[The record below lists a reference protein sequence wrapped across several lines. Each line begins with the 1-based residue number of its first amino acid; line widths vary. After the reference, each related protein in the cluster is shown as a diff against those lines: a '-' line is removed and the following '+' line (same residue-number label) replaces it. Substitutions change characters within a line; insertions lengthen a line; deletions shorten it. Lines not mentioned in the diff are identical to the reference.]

1 MKEMSQLFS
10 TQLIPA
16 SDRLDAWRSHAS
28 LICGNS
34 RFKFP
39 RQYAFRGMIDR
50 RAVGMLQLTQ
60 FSSTPVSFAKYPTVN
75 SNAGDRGCII
85 ITQLQGVREY
95 NQNGNTVLLHS
106 GDSTLIDAG
115 QPWSSTC
122 SDQCSRLYLRLPR
135 WLVQEKLQVTE
146 LPVARRISG
155 QAGLGA
161 TLFRLGTSLYREAV
175 VLSLEEGVA
184 AIEAYLHILSACIGI
199 RDQPQ
204 VAHTPELSNWIES
217 FIDQNLSNA
226 ALTPSEIA
234 SAAGIS
240 VRHLHRLFLRKGL
253 TVTEWIR
260 RKRLE
265 NCRSELADPRLLD
278 RNITDI
284 AFSWGF
290 SDSAHFSHCFKRQFG
305 LSPREFRATSR
316 SEFGAA
322 GRNALLVAM
331 KKGTVKVPGA
341 VQSHRVSSM
350 RFYPSPRSHPPLQ

>member
-1 MKEMSQLFS
+1 MSQQFS
-10 TQLIPA
+10 TELIPA

-39 RQYAFRGMIDR
+39 RQRPFRGMIDR
-50 RAVGMLQLTQ
+50 RAMGVLQLTQ
-60 FSSTPVSFAKYPTVN
+60 FSSTPVSFAKYPSVN
-75 SNAGDRGCII
+75 AKAGDRGCII
-85 ITQLQGVREY
+85 ISQLQGIREY
-95 NQNGNTVLLHS
+95 TQNGSTVLLQP

-122 SDQCSRLYLRLPR
+122 ADQCSRLYLRLPR
-135 WLVQEKLQVTE
+135 WLVQEKLQLND

-161 TLFRLGTSLYREAV
+161 TLFRLGTSLYREAG

-184 AIEAYLHILSACIGI
+184 AIEAYLHILSACIGL
-199 RDQPQ
+199 RDQAQ
-204 VAHTPELSNWIES
+204 LKRTPELSERIES
-217 FIDQNLSNA
+217 FIDENLSDP

-234 SAAGIS
+234 TAAGIS
-240 VRHLHRLFLRKGL
+240 VRHLHRLFLTKGL

-260 RKRLE
+260 QKRLE
-265 NCRSELADPRLLD
+265 NCRLELADPGLLD

-290 SDSAHFSHCFKRQFG
+290 SDSAHFSHCFKSQFG
-305 LSPREFRATSR
+305 MSPREFRATALT
-316 SEFGAA
+316 EFGAA
-322 GRNALLVAM
+322 DRNTLLVSM
-331 KKGTVKVPGA
+331 K
-341 VQSHRVSSM
+341 Q
-350 RFYPSPRSHPPLQ
+350 RSTRLN

>member
-1 MKEMSQLFS
+1 MSHLFS
-10 TQLIPA
+10 TELIPA
-16 SDRLDAWRSHAS
+16 SDRLDAWRSQAS

-39 RQYAFRGMIDR
+39 RQHPFRGMIDR
-50 RAVGMLQLTQ
+50 RALGVVQLTQ

-75 SNAGDRGCII
+75 ANAGDRGCII
-85 ITQLQGVREY
+85 ISQLQGFREY
-95 NQNGNTVLLHS
+95 NQKGSTVVLRP

-122 SDQCSRLYLRLPR
+122 DDQCSRLYLRLPR
-135 WLVQEKLQVTE
+135 WLVQEKLHVKE

-155 QAGLGA
+155 EAGLGA
-161 TLFRLGTSLYREAV
+161 TLFRLGTSLYREAG

-199 RDQPQ
+199 GDEDK
-204 VAHTPELSNWIES
+204 VAHTPDVSDRIES
-217 FIDQNLSNA
+217 FIDENLSNP
-226 ALTPSEIA
+226 ALTPSEI
-234 SAAGIS
+234 SMAAGIS
-240 VRHLHRLFLRKGL
+240 VRHLHRLFLPKGL
-253 TVTEWIR
+253 TVTQWIR

-265 NCRSELADPRLLD
+265 NCRSELADPRLFD

-305 LSPREFRATSR
+305 ISPREFRATSLTG
-316 SEFGAA
+316 FTAPD
-322 GRNALLVAM
+322 RNALLVSM
-331 KKGTVKVPGA
+331 K
-341 VQSHRVSSM
+341 Q
-350 RFYPSPRSHPPLQ
+350 RSARPN